1 MAGGV
6 CWHAVGHLGIKGEKT
21 PLFGC
26 DLNNVMIKTLLRY
39 TTAQIKHSKKAIFYT
54 ANLFGLLIMVEGP
67 LGHILTIF
75 RNFMQPGTPQKSN
88 ILSLLND
95 WFAQIS
101 GDETSRIWKGVSQ
114 NDVFETIHRL
124 SGEYIWLKPRKITH
138 DPFEDFPENWRK
150 KGGKIVSCR
159 SMEKFVYW
167 TNITSIINHQGMSI
181 AVDEKR
187 LHCLDYVKILV
198 GVRSWGKAW
207 VEPSVLNILLK
218 SSKGWELR

>member
-1 MAGGV
+1 
-6 CWHAVGHLGIKGEKT
+6 
-21 PLFGC
+21 
-26 DLNNVMIKTLLRY
+26 
-39 TTAQIKHSKKAIFYT
+39 
-54 ANLFGLLIMVEGP
+54 
-67 LGHILTIF
+67 
-75 RNFMQPGTPQKSN
+75 MQPGTAQKSK